1 MNPRIQAIMVANH
14 GLITRSQALAAG
26 LDLETIH
33 RHVKR
38 GTWIAVRRG
47 VYAERTYV
55 ESITLPTEKRRLRDR
70 AACAAITVPFVR
82 SHETAALELEM
93 GILLPRKAQTHV
105 TRHPVIGTHNKWG
118 VKHHLAPYLDTQVS
132 QVNGFD
138 VLGPARTA
146 IDIAREHGRPY
157 GVVAVD
163 SARQMGVSV
172 DDFWK
177 VLEHMKHWPN
187 RSLAREAIELSYP
200 GAETVGESLTRD
212 VLEEIGLT
220 GIETQFEIT
229 DGVRTARFDLRV
241 GRHLFEFDGRSK
253 YVPASEGGLALRSID
268 AILADEKTRQDWAHG
283 FHLGMSRVA
292 WDDLFGRNRNY
303 LKDRLNREYL
313 ATCRAFGTDISDL
326 ERFRVHRSKAA

>member
-1 MNPRIQAIMVANH
+1 MNPRIQAIMAANH
-14 GLITRSQALAAG
+14 GLITRDQALTAG
-26 LDLETIH
+26 LDLNAIH
-33 RHVKR
+33 RYLESD
-38 GTWIAVRRG
+38 TWTVVRRG

-93 GILLPRKAQTHV
+93 GILLPMKPQTHV
-105 TRHPVIGTHNKWG
+105 TRQPVVGTHNKWG
-118 VKHHLAPYLDTQVS
+118 VKHHLAPYSDDQVTRA
-132 QVNGFD
+132 NGFD

-163 SARQMGVSV
+163 SARRMGASV
-172 DDFWK
+172 NELWEILD
-177 VLEHMKHWPN
+177 HMRHWPN
-187 RSLAREAIELSYP
+187 RRLAREAIELSYA
-200 GAETVGESLTRD
+200 GAESVGESLTRD

-253 YVPASEGGLALRSID
+253 YTPAAAGGLALRSVD
-268 AILADEKTRQDWAHG
+268 DILAEEKTRQDWAHG
-283 FHLGMSRVA
+283 FHLGMSRVE
-292 WDDLFGRNRNY
+292 WDDLFGRNRTY
-303 LKDRLNREYL
+303 LKDRLRREYL
-313 ATCRAFGTDISDL
+313 TTCRAFGTDISDL
-326 ERFRVHRSKAA
+326 ERFRVRRPKAA